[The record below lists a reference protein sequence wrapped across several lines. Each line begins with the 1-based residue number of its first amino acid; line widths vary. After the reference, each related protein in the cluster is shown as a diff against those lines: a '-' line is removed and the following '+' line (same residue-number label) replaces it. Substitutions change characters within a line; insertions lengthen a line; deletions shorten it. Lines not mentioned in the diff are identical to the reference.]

1 MSIAAA
7 LAIVIACTLVAG
19 AVSVFVHHTVHIE
32 LRRKHNE
39 IGTAVFLQLGV
50 IFAVLLAFVFSE
62 VWSQYNDAG
71 EAVEMECSALQGA
84 AVLASALPAPLGAPI
99 LAGEQSY
106 IQSVIRDEWP
116 VMFKTRDEDLSVA
129 TKLTRV
135 IQETAQMRP
144 ATPSDLGTRQQLLS
158 FLEQANTHRSERVF
172 QIGSGVPVLLWCLLI
187 GFGSVLAAFV
197 TMAGV
202 DNGGALVSFSMTFA
216 AAVAAILV
224 LIHMLDYPFEGAL
237 ALGPEPFIIALKKVA
252 LAAGLAP

>member
-1 MSIAAA
+1 MSLAVA
-7 LAIVIACTLVAG
+7 LVIVLLCTLIAG
-19 AVSVFVHHTVHIE
+19 AVSLFVHRTVHIE

-84 AVLASALPAPLGAPI
+84 AVLASALPPQLGAPI
-99 LAGEQSY
+99 LDAEQSY
-106 IQSVIRDEWP
+106 IQAVIRQEWP
-116 VMFKTRDEDLSVA
+116 MMFTNRGEDLTVA
-129 TKLTRV
+129 AKLNQI
-135 IQETAQMRP
+135 IQATARMQPGGP
-144 ATPSDLGTRQQLLS
+144 ADMGTRQQLLS

-172 QIGSGVPVLLWCLLI
+172 QIGSGVPALLWCLLI
-187 GFGSVLAAFV
+187 GFGIVLAAFV

-224 LIHMLDYPFEGAL
+224 LIHLLDYPFEGAL
-237 ALGPEPFIIALKKVA
+237 ALGPEPFMIALNKVA
-252 LAAGLAP
+252 LLAQTSP

>member
-7 LAIVIACTLVAG
+7 LAIVVVCTLLA
-19 AVSVFVHHTVHIE
+19 AAASLFVHRTVHIE

-84 AVLASALPAPLGAPI
+84 AVLASALPERLGAPI
-99 LAGEQSY
+99 LAAERSY
-106 IQSVIRDEWP
+106 IQSVIQDEWP
-116 VMFKTRDEDLSVA
+116 VMFKHRGEDPAVA
-129 TKLTRV
+129 SKLTQI
-135 IQETAQMRP
+135 IQAVARMQPDGP
-144 ATPSDLGTRQQLLS
+144 ADMGTRQQLLS
-158 FLEQANTHRSERVF
+158 FLEQANTHRAERIY
-172 QIGSGVPVLLWCLLI
+172 QIGSGVPSLLWALLI
-187 GFGSVLAAFV
+187 GFGVVLAAFV

-202 DNGGALVSFSMTFA
+202 DNGGALISFSMTFT

-224 LIHMLDYPFEGAL
+224 LIHLLDYPFEGAL
-237 ALGPEPFIIALKKVA
+237 ALAPGPFILALKKVA
-252 LAAGLAP
+252 LTAGLAP